1 MSEPS
6 SWLLENID
14 LVARDELV
22 LDVATGHG
30 RNALYLAA
38 HGWRVHAVDRNA
50 EALATLDLNA
60 RSLEHRLSTACV
72 DLEAAAINLGV
83 NVYGTI
89 LVFRYLYRP
98 LLPALVAALKPGGVL
113 LYETFTSGQRE
124 RGHPRNPA
132 FLLDNGELP
141 RLVAP
146 LLVLRS
152 REGAFDD
159 NLVASVAAQKYLP

>member
-1 MSEPS
+1 MSDPS
-6 SWLLENID
+6 PWLLENID

-30 RNALYLAA
+30 RNARYLAA

-50 EALATLDLNA
+50 DALSSLDQNV
-60 RSLEHRLSTACV
+60 RSREHRLSTACV
-72 DLEAAAINLGV
+72 DLEATGVDLGV

-98 LLPALVAALKPGGVL
+98 LLPALIAALKPGGVL
-113 LYETFTSGQRE
+113 LYETFTIGQRD

-146 LLVLRS
+146 LIVLRS
-152 REGAFDD
+152 REGDVD
-159 NLVASVAAQKYLP
+159 GNLVASVAAQKHLP